1 MNLNEG
7 VLNNPSKGGR
17 QRHFRIGL
25 MGPPVKPPPR
35 ARSALSSS
43 KTSELPWGRSHDSL
57 VLNSSS
63 NKRSTTSKSTS
74 IDEDRIVVAIT
85 EGRGQ
90 ARCEVGIAVVN
101 VTKPVLVLCQTSDS
115 QNYID
120 TLTKLN
126 IFNPSVI
133 VFPATFET
141 RNNRLLLEIKKY
153 FNKTKLI
160 FIPRKGFNKENAL
173 DKLTKICIP
182 KSLCQLY
189 VIKNRYYALAAAS
202 GLLTYLQ
209 ENLFIYYATDSIY
222 IEYEASEG
230 YAVVDIATA
239 DRLELVTS
247 NQPAQANK
255 FSTLFGVMNRCLTR
269 AGTRQLRSLV
279 LQPLFSRKKIEDRL
293 NCLEELIK
301 NPEMLLLVQAVLPK
315 LSKVDQLLSLT
326 TLMPQDAQSCNN
338 KQLNYLLLL
347 NSVLD
352 TIRPLKE
359 ALRNASQDFFI
370 EFKEVLEQEEFDLI
384 KNMIRET
391 IHESA
396 YSGTGQQAEQQR
408 IWAIK
413 PGVNGLLD
421 LLRKTYSE
429 RVDEM
434 RAYVHKLGQKYD
446 LPLALANNNKKGF
459 HIVMHLKRGKKRM
472 KRSDLPQE
480 FIQVFSLSTGFTMKT
495 VEIVNLSIRIEDM
508 LTDLLYLS
516 NLTIHNITLNLKQ
529 YFPLFFR
536 LIGHISYLDV
546 LQSLAE
552 ASASNR
558 WVRPKFDEYTEI
570 IGSRHPILDFLC
582 KKPPIANP
590 VSACSHY
597 NLHIITG
604 PNGAGKSI
612 FIRQVMM
619 LQIMAQAGC
628 FVPAESATFRL
639 ADKMF
644 ARVSNEDDMESNA
657 STFILEMTEINY
669 ILATMTSNSLVII
682 DELCRATATE
692 EGTAI
697 AMSVCDTLARTKT
710 FCFITTHYV
719 LLTRIADLFFNI
731 KVWQLQTIPSG
742 DPKNPKSMKLDF
754 RFSLMPGATTLRGYG
769 IYMVRNIWPQEVME
783 IVDELQMKFKKH
795 LLDPTLPRISRK
807 VQLRYDLDCKID
819 KLKRQNKLTISNL
832 NAYLRNYNN
841 ELQTLGEDYTQCS
854 QNMLQ
859 GWTQVNGATL
869 ESLDHSIF
877 FNASPALNTPGEDTS
892 HVYLED
898 IQFNPQDNTD
908 PIFIIPTSN
917 QHSQSSSYL
926 KSFDTLFV
934 PSPKQVSINSSGV
947 PEKMSKP
954 DILPHQ
960 ENLYQPDVNEYS
972 VEAHMLQGEA
982 DLSYNPSKCSFNFT
996 EEALDLTPNARLS
1009 GFFNM
1014 EGGIKEEN
1022 LSQLSFGAFSQ
1033 RVENYSAFSNQFQT
1047 IESSFTKGFAPPLQS
1062 EHRKT
1067 STPVT
1072 FAPSNQDK
1080 SQFSFT
1086 IDQKD
1091 LQNLDVAS
1099 VVEDLTFLAEEIEE
1113 DGKSGNSV
1121 KLLLSVC
1128 YFSLEF
1134 MNEEDK
1140 CSSKND
1146 FVLSVGNT
1154 EIHKNDRRIMFP
1166 TVVVKEG
1173 ASWSSSEEDV
1183 RRSLNV
1189 EDKAAA
1195 TIEECD
1201 VGCNERVTDPQNPV
1215 PNEDKETDD
1224 LCQNEKFILS
1234 LDDEELGHEQE
1245 IDLSVNKKEI
1255 NASSNSN
1262 NVYETATSSTNELS
1276 YSSLVS
1282 ESIGPKG
1289 ERAKFFTQPTS
1300 TVKTQ
1305 TPNFDETTE
1314 KILDRNI
1321 HELSGTETEE
1331 IQKHSLRDKSIEVI
1345 TKQSGDESKDETTGN
1360 PNIVIISDVVVRDRK
1375 GAENSAENAEIYGLN
1390 SIKADKIRI
1399 SSLTQPVINKERNK
1413 YSVEEYKSALE
1424 EIWDKERSGKIAK
1437 AEGVKFQPV
1446 LVEEQ
1451 HANVIIEPTVGLTSH
1466 IRQKN
1471 ETEVV
1476 MICPWEI
1483 VSTNKIQDT
1492 IVPVEFNT
1500 MISVDQN
1507 GHKSVADD
1515 GTITI
1520 TSNEPQSKINETL
1533 GISDVSK
1540 MRNLEGDMRSTSSS
1554 GNKSQNKAST
1564 EITISV
1570 SEASKQRDLDNDKSS
1585 SITEKENDGESKSL
1599 SSKESSGS
1607 VMKGC
1612 KRKLTK
1618 KFKAPLKKSKKS
1630 FLIGTRENVVK
1641 EQSVRKSSHEFSPR
1655 NVSSDGSTSLVA
1667 SAIQQSGSIYPFK
1680 NLTQKAIRQKFFEQN
1695 KKLFNFDKNQS
1706 ANFAKIWEDRLS
1718 RHGRPTPRQIQQTK
1732 CLATIRKNIDGVEV
1746 IHTDDNESKE
1756 SPETQSKVF
1765 SSSNTGMNMNIFSDK
1780 NADVFEQFIRS
1791 GNKDYR
1797 SFNFDFGGGQKQND
1811 SGNLFNFK
1819 QVQTAASEYTHNSH
1833 SWTFVRKRS
1842 EEFNLPSQY
1851 NIFSSPPMNIPVISD
1866 FSLSPE
1872 EFYKRNKGDTANLS
1886 KRYL

>member
-1 MNLNEG
+1 
-7 VLNNPSKGGR
+7 
-17 QRHFRIGL
+17 
-25 MGPPVKPPPR
+25 MGPPAKPPPH
-35 ARSALSSS
+35 ARSAPSSS

-63 NKRSTTSKSTS
+63 NKRSTTSRSTS

-115 QNYID
+115 QNYVD

-126 IFNPSVI
+126 IFNPSII

-141 RNNRLLLEIKKY
+141 RNNRLLSEIKKY

-160 FIPRKGFNKENAL
+160 FIPRRGFNKENAL

-209 ENLFIYYATDSIY
+209 DNLFIYYATDSIH

-269 AGTRQLRSLV
+269 AGTRQLRSLL
-279 LQPLFSRKKIEDRL
+279 LQPLFSRKKIQNRL
-293 NCLEELIK
+293 DCLEELIK

-315 LSKVDQLLSLT
+315 LSKVDQLLSLS
-326 TLMPQDAQSCNN
+326 TLIPQDAQSCNN

-352 TIRPLKE
+352 TIRPLSE

-370 EFKEVLEQEEFDLI
+370 EFKEMLDHEDFDVI

-434 RAYVHKLGQKYD
+434 REYVHKLGQKYD
-446 LPLALANNNKKGF
+446 LPLTLANNNKKGF

-495 VEIVNLSIRIEDM
+495 VEIVNLSIRIDDM

-536 LIGHISYLDV
+536 LIGYISYLDV

-558 WVRPKFDEYTEI
+558 WVRPKFDEYTEVA
-570 IGSRHPILDFLC
+570 GSRHPILDFLC

-644 ARVSNEDDMESNA
+644 ARISNEDDMESNA

-669 ILATMTSNSLVII
+669 ILATMTNNSLIII

-697 AMSVCDTLARTKT
+697 AMSVCDTLARTKA

-719 LLTRIADLFFNI
+719 LLTRMADLFFNI

-742 DPKNPKSMKLDF
+742 DPRNPKSMKLDF

-769 IYMVRNIWPQEVME
+769 IYMVRNIWPKEVME
-783 IVDELQMKFKKH
+783 IVDELQMQFKKH
-795 LLDPTLPRISRK
+795 SLDPALPRISRK

-819 KLKRQNKLTISNL
+819 KLKRQNRLTISNL
-832 NAYLRNYNN
+832 NAYLRNYNS
-841 ELQTLGEDYTQCS
+841 EMRTLEEDFTQYS

-859 GWTQVNGATL
+859 EWTKINDATPKGM
-869 ESLDHSIF
+869 DHSIF
-877 FNASPALNTPGEDTS
+877 FNASPALSVPVENSS
-892 HVYLED
+892 HAYLED
-898 IQFNPQDNTD
+898 IQFNSQDNTD
-908 PIFIIPTSN
+908 PIFIIPNSN
-917 QHSQSSSYL
+917 QHSQDVSYL
-926 KSFDTLFV
+926 KSFQPFFV
-934 PSPKQVSINSSGV
+934 SSTKQVSINSSGV
-947 PEKMSKP
+947 QSKISKP
-954 DILPHQ
+954 EMFPRQ
-960 ENLYQPDVNEYS
+960 ENLHQSDLNVYS
-972 VEAHMLQGEA
+972 AEAHKLQPEV
-982 DLSYNPSKCSFNFT
+982 DLSYNPSKCSFTFT
-996 EEALDLTPNARLS
+996 EEALNLTSTTRHP
-1009 GFFNM
+1009 GFLNM
-1014 EGGIKEEN
+1014 QGVIKEEN

-1033 RVENYSAFSNQFQT
+1033 RVENCSAFSNQFQI
-1047 IESSFTKGFAPPLQS
+1047 IESSFTRNFAPPLQR

-1072 FAPSNQDK
+1072 FIPSNQDRSK
-1080 SQFSFT
+1080 FSFT

-1091 LQNLDVAS
+1091 LENLDVAS

-1113 DGKSGNSV
+1113 DGKLGANRV
-1121 KLLLSVC
+1121 QVLLNFC
-1128 YFSLEF
+1128 CFSLEF
-1134 MNEEDK
+1134 MNEENK
-1140 CSSKND
+1140 CCSKND
-1146 FVLSVGNT
+1146 IVLSAGN
-1154 EIHKNDRRIMFP
+1154 IKNYKSDRRIMFP
-1166 TVVVKEG
+1166 NVVVKRG

-1183 RRSLNV
+1183 RHSLNDGEKV
-1189 EDKAAA
+1189 AIPVVKILTEEKIVLEDNNAA
-1195 TIEECD
+1195 TIDECD
-1201 VGCNERVTDPQNPV
+1201 VDSNAKITDSQNSVLNE
-1215 PNEDKETDD
+1215 EKETDV
-1224 LCQNEKFILS
+1224 LCQDKKLILS
-1234 LDDEELGHEQE
+1234 LDNDKLACEQE
-1245 IDLSVNKKEI
+1245 VDLSVNKKEI
-1255 NASSNSN
+1255 RASSSSD
-1262 NVYETATSSTNELS
+1262 NVYETATSNASGLS
-1276 YSSLVS
+1276 YSPLVS
-1282 ESIGPKG
+1282 ENVELKD
-1289 ERAKFFTQPTS
+1289 EQAKLATQLKS
-1300 TVKTQ
+1300 TLKTQ
-1305 TPNFDETTE
+1305 FPNFDESTE

-1331 IQKHSLRDKSIEVI
+1331 IQKHSLQDKSVEVI
-1345 TKQSGDESKDETTGN
+1345 LKQTGEKSKDETNEN
-1360 PNIVIISDVVVRDRK
+1360 PNVVIISDVVIRESKVL
-1375 GAENSAENAEIYGLN
+1375 ENSTKKDEIYGPN
-1390 SIKADKIRI
+1390 SINTDKIEL
-1399 SSLTQPVINKERNK
+1399 SFSTQPAINRERNK
-1413 YSVEEYKSALE
+1413 YSIEEYKSILE
-1424 EIWDKERSGKIAK
+1424 EMWENHRRDKIAND
-1437 AEGVKFQPV
+1437 EGVTFKPV
-1446 LVEEQ
+1446 LVEEEQ
-1451 HANVIIEPTVGLTSH
+1451 TNASQISS
-1466 IRQKN
+1466 KN

-1476 MICPWEI
+1476 MICPGETM
-1483 VSTNKIQDT
+1483 STNKLQGS
-1492 IVPVEFNT
+1492 IVHVVFNT
-1500 MISVDQN
+1500 MVSVDQ
-1507 GHKSVADD
+1507 HDHESVTDH
-1515 GTITI
+1515 GTITNI
-1520 TSNEPQSKINETL
+1520 SNEAQSMKNETL
-1533 GISDVSK
+1533 GISEVLK
-1540 MRNLEGDMRSTSSS
+1540 MRNLEGDMRSTTFS
-1554 GNKSQNKAST
+1554 GNKSPNGAAT
-1564 EITISV
+1564 AITITV
-1570 SEASKQRDLDNDKSS
+1570 SEASKLHNLDNDKSS
-1585 SITEKENDGESKSL
+1585 STTTTAKENDEESR
-1599 SSKESSGS
+1599 SSSAKESSGS
-1607 VMKGC
+1607 ITKGC
-1612 KRKLTK
+1612 KRKVTK
-1618 KFKAPLKKSKKS
+1618 KFKAPLKKPKKS
-1630 FLIGTRENVVK
+1630 FLVEACERVVK

-1655 NVSSDGSTSLVA
+1655 NVSSDESKSFIA
-1667 SAIQQSGSIYPFK
+1667 SAIQKSEPIYPFK

-1695 KKLFNFDKNQS
+1695 KKLFDFDKNQS
-1706 ANFAKIWEDRLS
+1706 ADFAKIWEDRLS
-1718 RHGRPTPRQIQQTK
+1718 RSGRPTPRQIQQTK

-1746 IHTDDNESKE
+1746 IHTEDNESKKLY
-1756 SPETQSKVF
+1756 ETRSKLF
-1765 SSSNTGMNMNIFSDK
+1765 SSSNSGMNMNIFSDK

-1791 GNKDYR
+1791 DNKDYR

-1833 SWTFVRKRS
+1833 SWTFMRKRS

-1851 NIFSSPPMNIPVISD
+1851 NIFRFPPMNNLAISD
-1866 FSLSPE
+1866 FSLIPE
-1872 EFYKRNKGDTANLS
+1872 GFYKRNKGDAANLL